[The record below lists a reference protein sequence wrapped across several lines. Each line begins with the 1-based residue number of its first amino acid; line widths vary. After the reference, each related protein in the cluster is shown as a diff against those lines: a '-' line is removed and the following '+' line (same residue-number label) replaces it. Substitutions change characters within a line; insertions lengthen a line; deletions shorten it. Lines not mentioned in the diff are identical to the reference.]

1 MTSSVDGPR
10 RSSKALSKAKLF
22 PKKSHSLCWVVRCRS
37 DPLQGSESWQTIT
50 SEKCAQQINETHR
63 KLQCLQPV
71 LVNQKDSVLLHDMA
85 RLRIARPILQTLDK
99 LGYKG
104 LPRLP
109 YSRDL
114 SPTDQHFFKHLSHF
128 LQGERSLN

>member
-1 MTSSVDGPR
+1 MAGPR
-10 RSSKALSKAKLF
+10 SSSKALPKAKLAPEKVMVTVWWSAACLIHYSF
-22 PKKSHSLCWVVRCRS
+22 LNP
-37 DPLQGSESWQTIT
+37 SET
-50 SEKCAQQINETHR
+50 STFEKYAQQIDEMHR